1 MLYTLIS
8 QYFRFSSSGEATAI
22 LAPVVGCNATELEMR
37 YTFRARSLTG
47 FLNLIGLLAFLAN
60 NRNDEDM
67 RSSSP
72 PSSRPRAMGAIPKGT
87 GQLIARPRQESTDTP
102 TLVFNGPV
110 FLNSQFSAS
119 STSSVSTSTAS
130 ASTVG
135 GSSSTGAA
143 TSSTSTVGVGSS
155 TRAAIPSTS
164 TAGGSSFHFPSLYNV
179 IEKDHKDVFLI
190 KSFSILRRGF
200 PLCVRTRRCFKAKER
215 ESRE

>member
-143 TSSTSTVGVGSS
+143 TSST
-155 TRAAIPSTS
+155 RAAIPSTS